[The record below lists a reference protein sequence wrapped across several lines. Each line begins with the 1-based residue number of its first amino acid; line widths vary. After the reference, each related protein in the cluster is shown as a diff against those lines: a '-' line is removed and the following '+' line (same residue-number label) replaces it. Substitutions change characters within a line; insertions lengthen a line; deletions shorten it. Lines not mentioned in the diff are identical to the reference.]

1 MVEMVGVEPTSEN
14 TSPLLSTS
22 VSAELISPRKALSS
36 AASFGQFLNCQWAG
50 TTPND
55 RSLLSWTSALSQQVN
70 PRGRAAAIELRWL
83 SYIKLLK
90 QLTPYDNQLF
100 DYLLRLNL
108 NACFL
113 KWPAHLL
120 AYSLSVSPSKP
131 LHPLSNHL
139 AHLPSDLAANTPI
152 CIAFSDTVA
161 LIVLLL
167 ALSQSKFDFYFTIFK
182 IKRQGDKRITFTP
195 FQTV

>member
-108 NACFL
+108 SACFL
-113 KWPAHLL
+113 KWPAHLP
-120 AYSLSVSPSKP
+120 AYNLSVSPSKP
-131 LHPLSNHL
+131 LHPLSNNAAHYRLIWRRMRRSASRFAMLSRLSYCFLPL
-139 AHLPSDLAANTPI
+139 AKASSSFTLPFL
-152 CIAFSDTVA
+152 
-161 LIVLLL
+161 
-167 ALSQSKFDFYFTIFK
+167 K
-182 IKRQGDKRITFTP
+182 
-195 FQTV
+195 